1 MNENPV
7 EEEGTPDSGLS
18 DAFKGLLASE
28 AIAGDLAAEGM
39 FLTSEGLLM
48 VEKPEKSQPLGI
60 LFWFCVG
67 WIVLNVIGA
76 IFANVLPLKSPFFED
91 YNNLN
96 VGPGW
101 HHLFGTDDLGR
112 DIFSRV
118 VYGSRVSIAV
128 GVGAM
133 LIGFGIGA
141 PLGMLAAYKRGRFDT
156 TLTTLMYVLLA
167 FPAIIATIAVLSFW
181 TPRSLLKIIL
191 VIGLASVPLVYRVIR
206 TATLNVATKD
216 YIIAAK
222 VQGAT
227 DRRILVKELLPN
239 IAPIGVSFLLI
250 GIATVITL
258 EGALAFLGLSVNPPT
273 ASWGNMINEARTNL
287 AQSVWLVIFP
297 SAALCLFLLCLN
309 FIGDRLRSHYDVT
322 EVKL

>member
-1 MNENPV
+1 VSELLEEASLV
-7 EEEGTPDSGLS
+7 ER
-18 DAFKGLLASE
+18 
-28 AIAGDLAAEGM
+28 
-39 FLTSEGLLM
+39 
-48 VEKPEKSQPLGI
+48 PEKNKPLGI
-60 LFWFCVG
+60 LFWICVG
-67 WIVLNVIGA
+67 WVALNVIGA
-76 IFANVLPLKSPFFED
+76 IFANVLPLQNPLFED
-91 YNNLN
+91 FSAVN
-96 VGPGW
+96 VGPGL

-112 DIFSRV
+112 DIFARV

-141 PLGMLAAYKRGRFDT
+141 PLGMLAAYRRGRFDMV
-156 TLTTLMYVLLA
+156 LTTVMYVLLA

-181 TPRSLLKIIL
+181 APRALAKIIL

-206 TATLNVATKD
+206 TATMSIATKD

-273 ASWGNMINEARTNL
+273 PSWGNMINEARTVL
-287 AQSVWLVIFP
+287 AENPWLVIFP
-297 SAALCLFLLCLN
+297 SLALCLFLLCLN
-309 FIGDRLRSHYDVT
+309 FIGDRLRSHFDVT

>member
-1 MNENPV
+1 VSDNLPLMGDIAGQGLFVV
-7 EEEGTPDSGLS
+7 EEATVVDGNE
-18 DAFKGLLASE
+18 KGE
-28 AIAGDLAAEGM
+28 
-39 FLTSEGLLM
+39 
-48 VEKPEKSQPLGI
+48 PLGF
-60 LFWFCVG
+60 LFWLCVG
-67 WIVLNVIGA
+67 WIGLNLIGA
-76 IFANVLPLKSPFFED
+76 IFANVLPLQNPLFED
-91 YNNLN
+91 YNAIN
-96 VGPGW
+96 VGPGL

-112 DIFSRV
+112 DIFARV

-133 LIGFGIGA
+133 IIGFGIGA
-141 PLGMLAAYKRGRFDT
+141 PLGMLAAFRRGRFDNI
-156 TLTTLMYVLLA
+156 LTTLMYVLLA

-181 TPRSLLKIIL
+181 TPRALTKIII

-227 DRRILVKELLPN
+227 DRRILLKELLPN
-239 IAPIGVSFLLI
+239 IAPIAVSFLLI

-273 ASWGNMINEARTNL
+273 PSWGNMINEARTVL
-287 AQSVWLVIFP
+287 AQNPWLVIFP
-297 SAALCLFLLCLN
+297 SLALCLFLLCLN
-309 FIGDRLRSHYDVT
+309 FIGDRLRTHFDVT